1 MYKNLAHSNELAL
14 HRGFEKALMR
24 MKLSNDIA
32 QSQIF
37 AEHAEYIG
45 GGYEGWTMEN
55 GLTMS

>member
-45 GGYEGWTMEN
+45 GGYEG
-55 GLTMS
+55 